1 MAALFLASV
10 ATRPPYFV
18 SHCGS
23 GGLLRFIATSVAIGS
38 AFGARFVSPILPSL
52 PLGGR
57 PRGGTRNDL
66 RHAPK

>member
-38 AFGARFVSPILPSL
+38 ACGVRFVPPIL
-52 PLGGR
+52 
-57 PRGGTRNDL
+57 GGTINDL